1 MGSTYV
7 CNYLPS
13 GTTASIARQIDLGL
27 LDTSNITG
35 KPDRR
40 EAAYV
45 QQFIRE
51 YIDSKKSNN
60 L

>member
-7 CNYLPS
+7 CNYLPPA
-13 GTTASIARQIDLGL
+13 TTVSISRLIDLGL
-27 LDTSNITG
+27 LDTSNIIS

-40 EAAYV
+40 ETALV

-51 YIDSKKSNN
+51 YIDSKKSN
-60 L
+60 